1 MISCFSGDET
11 MCAAASLHL
20 RCIQMLFL
28 NAVAWKFGIQ
38 SNISFE
44 GGKEGENTA
53 QWIHLHVCAS
63 CFRSHY
69 SDGFMCRMQESS
81 EIHSR
86 LDQLSSTPVF
96 NAYSFSIPLIISF
109 TTQSNFC
116 GEKYSYYT
124 VTQISAIPE
133 RKRLRCLKC
142 WSSSPQVYQLSWQI
156 PA

>member
-1 MISCFSGDET
+1 MCCCLFALEMYPNVILECSHMRIWYSKQYIIWGREEGRECSSMDSSACVCF
-11 MCAAASLHL
+11 MFP
-20 RCIQMLFL
+20 Q
-28 NAVAWKFGIQ
+28 
-38 SNISFE
+38 
-44 GGKEGENTA
+44 
-53 QWIHLHVCAS
+53 
-63 CFRSHY
+63 SHY
-69 SDGFMCRMQESS
+69 SDGFMCCIQESS

-96 NAYSFSIPLIISF
+96 NAYSFSIALIISF
-109 TTQSNFC
+109 TIRSNFC

-142 WSSSPQVYQLSWQI
+142 WSSFLQVSQLSWQI